1 MYLTARTPTGR
12 RLGIVILQRLRQLR
26 LPLALCGALL
36 LGLALTGCDPT
47 LQATAIIVFPTPVPP
62 GSLPTFGPGGNFPVA
77 QTPVTFPTAFPTFAP
92 IQPTTPPLIPTAPPV
107 ITFSQIRQGVEWAS
121 TSFRASNG
129 ATVNVLIARLDPA
142 WVNFRVHYT
151 PGQARGIRDWQVAL
165 PGAVAIVNGSFFT
178 PENNALGLLYADGV
192 PYGAPTTRN
201 DAGMFQVS
209 GGQPRVRSNWLE
221 PVQAGVRLDQAV
233 QTWPVLIA
241 SQGNIIGAIAPLNP
255 DVAQVNAARSIV
267 AQDRQGRILFMVTPF
282 SSTTLPDLGNWLG
295 ASGLGLT
302 FALNL
307 DGGTSTNMYL
317 ATGGPSQWTQGLRG
331 IPVVIAAYPKQ

>member
-1 MYLTARTPTGR
+1 
-12 RLGIVILQRLRQLR
+12 V
-26 LPLALCGALL
+26 CGALL
-36 LGLALTGCDPT
+36 LAVMLTGCDPT

-62 GSLPTFGPGGNFPVA
+62 GSLPTFSAGGGFPVVT
-77 QTPVTFPTAFPTFAP
+77 TPVTFPTIAPTFAP
-92 IQPTTPPLIPTAPPV
+92 IIPTAPLQPTAVPV
-107 ITFSQIRQGVEWAS
+107 ITFSQLRQGVEWAS
-121 TSFRASNG
+121 TSYRASNG

-142 WVNFRVHYT
+142 WISFRVHYT
-151 PGQARGIRDWQVAL
+151 PGRAYGIREWQAAA

-178 PENNALGLLYADGV
+178 PENNALGVLFSDGIT
-192 PYGAPTTRN
+192 YGAPTSRN
-201 DAGMFQVS
+201 DGGMFQVS

-221 PVQAGVRLDQAV
+221 PMQAGERPEQAL
-233 QTWPVLIA
+233 QTWPLLIA
-241 SQGNIIGAIAPLNP
+241 SQGNIIGAVAPLNP
-255 DVAQVNAARSIV
+255 DMTQVNATRSVV
-267 AQDRQGRILFMVTPF
+267 AQDRNGRILFMVTPF

-331 IPVVIAAYPKQ
+331 VPVVIAAYPK